1 MFKEHFVSFPPVD
14 QQDVTVCYHA
24 VTSLKTCLQQVLRSS
39 EYYTLQVGL
48 TGSNTE
54 QCSERV

>member
-54 QCSERV
+54 QYSE